1 MQRYA
6 VIGLG
11 RFGYRL
17 AELLSAAGQE
27 VVAIDRN
34 KAVVNEIAPL
44 VTRAVC
50 MDASNEEALKA
61 QGIADVDVAIIGIG
75 ENFEAAV
82 LATDLLKQ
90 LRVPQVLARSTT
102 VTRAKILK
110 RVGADRIVSPERETA
125 DRWRDRLLTP
135 NMIEQIELAEDCRL
149 VRIPAPTRYVGKT
162 LGQLDIRR
170 NDSVQVVAIRRTVQ
184 DTDNDG
190 RRTSQAIVISV
201 PSADTQVHEGD
212 TLIMI
217 GPDAAVQKLAEE

>member
-50 MDASNEEALKA
+50 MDASNEEALRA

-135 NMIEQIELAEDCRL
+135 NMIEQI
-149 VRIPAPTRYVGKT
+149 
-162 LGQLDIRR
+162 
-170 NDSVQVVAIRRTVQ
+170 
-184 DTDNDG
+184 
-190 RRTSQAIVISV
+190 
-201 PSADTQVHEGD
+201 
-212 TLIMI
+212 
-217 GPDAAVQKLAEE
+217 